1 MTVGNFDG
9 LHRGHQA
16 LLQMARAE
24 KARHGG
30 LLVVYSFDPHPQ
42 AFFKAPGE
50 HALLEKRS
58 VWRERLAQSGV
69 DILIE
74 EKFTK
79 EFSQLSAEEF
89 LARHWAQGL
98 NLKSLTVGSDFRFG
112 RNRQGDQKLL
122 ESWSRQ
128 RGLVFHAVAP
138 VIVEGERVSTS
149 RIKALLREG
158 QVLKAQ
164 NLLGRPFSIKG
175 EVQKG
180 DQRGRTLG
188 FPTLNLV
195 EESANLLRRGVYV
208 ASVDYK
214 GKSFFAVTNVGVRP
228 TLHSSSQVVVESHLL
243 GTSLNEF
250 YGQMIEVQFQDFVRD
265 EKKFS
270 GLDEL
275 RQQIQEDIRKAQEK
289 KKL

>member
-24 KARHGG
+24 KVRHGG
-30 LLVVYSFDPHPQ
+30 LLAVYSFDPHPQ
-42 AFFKAPGE
+42 VLFKAPGE
-50 HALLEKRS
+50 HTYLEKRS
-58 VWRERLAQSGV
+58 VWRERLANSGV

-89 LARHWAQGL
+89 LERHWAREL

-112 RNRQGDQKLL
+112 RNRQGEQKLL
-122 ESWSRQ
+122 ESWSQ
-128 RGLVFHAVAP
+128 ERGLIFHAVPP
-138 VIVEGERVSTS
+138 VIFEGERVSTS

-158 QVLKAQ
+158 QVLQVQ

-175 EVQKG
+175 EVKKG

-195 EESANLLRRGVYV
+195 EESASLLRRGVYV
-208 ASVDYK
+208 ASVNHK
-214 GKSFFAVTNVGVRP
+214 AKSFLAVTNVGVRP
-228 TLHSSSQVVVESHLL
+228 TLHQSSQVVVESHLL
-243 GTSLNEF
+243 GTSLEEF
-250 YGQMIEVQFQDFVRD
+250 YGQIIEVQFQDFLRD

-270 GLDEL
+270 GLEEL
-275 RQQIQEDIRKAQEK
+275 RQQIQVDIHKAQEK
-289 KKL
+289 KKS